1 MALKHAQFL
10 DVIDLHASAKERGT
24 SASNSLFKSDRF
36 QLLQVVL
43 PAYKSL
49 LGHHVQ
55 GESCIQCV
63 TGEVSVRT
71 GGNTIYLKAGQLIA
85 LPAGQPHAMQA
96 LTDATLLVTILRH
109 AEHGSH
115 TPGKE

>member
-10 DVIDLHASAKERGT
+10 DVIDLHASVEERGT
-24 SASNSLFKSDRF
+24 SASNSLLKSERF
-36 QLLQVVL
+36 QLLQIVL

-49 LGHHVQ
+49 RGHHVQ
-55 GESCIQCV
+55 GESFIQCV

-96 LTDATLLVTILRH
+96 ITDATLLVTILRH
-109 AEHGSH
+109 AKRGSQ
-115 TPGKE
+115 TIGKE